1 MLALEL
7 KDVNYSYFT
16 KEKETKALQ
25 DINLSVKKGQFISIV
40 GPSGC
45 GKSTLLSIICGLI
58 EPTSGEVIVNGRPVK
73 DEMRNI
79 GYMLQHDHLFEWRSV
94 YGNVMLGLDIHRK
107 KDTRNL
113 ATHYLSQY
121 GLLDFKNSRPSELS
135 GGMRQRV
142 ALIRTL
148 MMEPDILLLDEPFS
162 ALDYQTRLIVCDDIS
177 SIIKKEHKTAIL
189 VTHDL
194 AEAISVGESV
204 YVLTKRPGRF
214 KAAIDLDFC
223 NDLSS
228 LERRDTAAFRD
239 YFNILWKELSD
250 NE

>member
-107 KDTRNL
+107 KRHT
-113 ATHYLSQY
+113 
-121 GLLDFKNSRPSELS
+121 
-135 GGMRQRV
+135 
-142 ALIRTL
+142 
-148 MMEPDILLLDEPFS
+148 
-162 ALDYQTRLIVCDDIS
+162 
-177 SIIKKEHKTAIL
+177 
-189 VTHDL
+189 
-194 AEAISVGESV
+194 
-204 YVLTKRPGRF
+204 
-214 KAAIDLDFC
+214 
-223 NDLSS
+223 
-228 LERRDTAAFRD
+228 
-239 YFNILWKELSD
+239 
-250 NE
+250 